1 MSKVARR
8 LMALFL
14 GRRLPRTRGTLAVPG
29 LRGRVTI
36 SRDRWGIPHV
46 EAEHDDDAW
55 FALGFCQAQDRAF
68 QLESILHVTRGT
80 LAEMVGVRG
89 LPADRLTRRIGF
101 VRAARRQMPVLDQP
115 VIDLATAFAAGI
127 NAGHAHGSRFK
138 PHELAILGGRLS
150 PWTALDVLAFV

>member
-1 MSKVARR
+1 MPNFARG

-14 GRRLPRTRGTLAVPG
+14 GRRLPRTSGSLAVPG

-36 SRDRWGIPHV
+36 ARDRWGIPHID
-46 EAEHDDDAW
+46 ADNDHDAW

-68 QLESILHVTRGT
+68 QLESILRVTRGT
-80 LAEMVGVRG
+80 LAEMVGPRG

-101 VRAARRQMPVLDQP
+101 VRAARRQIPALDQS

-127 NAGHAHGSRFK
+127 
-138 PHELAILGGRLS
+138 
-150 PWTALDVLAFV
+150 